1 MIKYVLKQN
10 HNEKSAAYGKYYAF
24 PVVEETMDLEDL
36 ARHMEEHNTGF
47 SEAMCVG
54 VMKAMVKCIKEQLLA
69 GKNVKIDNLA
79 IFSCGIKNR
88 EGAIT
93 PEEFTVANN
102 ISGVKLRAR
111 ATGTLSNANLNLA
124 ASIKK
129 ASTVVGGSTG
139 GDGNTPNGGGSNG
152 GQQSGTNPNHQ
163 YTINVTSANTAQG
176 TVTGGGT
183 YSEGSRVNITATPKS
198 GYQFDKWSDGNT
210 QATRTINVTQ
220 NLSLTAQFIAST
232 GSGTGSGGGNDD
244 DQSSVPE
251 Y

>member
-1 MIKYVLKQN
+1 MIAGSGCCNFVHVNQTGLCDDASGRIRYFLTSKRKAMIKYVLKQN

-24 PVVEETMDLEDL
+24 PVVDETMDLEAL

-88 EGAIT
+88 EGAVS
-93 PEEFTVANN
+93 PEEFTVVNN

-124 ASIKK
+124 VSIKK
-129 ASTVVGGSTG
+129 ANTMVGVTVEGGGHT
-139 GDGNTPNGGGSNG
+139 TEGGGSNTQG
-152 GQQSGTNPNHQ
+152 SNPSGSN
-163 YTINVTSANTAQG
+163 
-176 TVTGGGT
+176 TGGGT
-183 YSEGSRVNITATPKS
+183 GNQGGGTGGGS
-198 GYQFDKWSDGNT
+198 Q
-210 QATRTINVTQ
+210 
-220 NLSLTAQFIAST
+220 ST
-232 GSGTGSGGGNDD
+232 GGGDTGDD
-244 DQSSVPE
+244 LPGDFS
-251 Y
+251 